1 MLMAMCVVLFLFH
14 SASNLSVTRAT
25 QGEGFEVRGHA
36 HAQAHEAVAA
46 EGSAT
51 NASTSATTGNATAT
65 PTGTAME
72 TATTTPTGTAKLATA
87 RAAMPGDGDWRCE
100 FDRDQPPPPPTV
112 PPPPQSSPTSG
123 APSFDLSSMAVTI
136 LMSDQDVQTSLP
148 SVLTAWLHRF
158 PNRLILADTANP
170 AENVEACCP
179 TNLGLNI
186 GQAQQKLE
194 HAFAKAH
201 VS

>member
-1 MLMAMCVVLFLFH
+1 
-14 SASNLSVTRAT
+14 
-25 QGEGFEVRGHA
+25 
-36 HAQAHEAVAA
+36 
-46 EGSAT
+46 
-51 NASTSATTGNATAT
+51 
-65 PTGTAME
+65 
-72 TATTTPTGTAKLATA
+72 
-87 RAAMPGDGDWRCE
+87 
-100 FDRDQPPPPPTV
+100 
-112 PPPPQSSPTSG
+112 
-123 APSFDLSSMAVTI
+123 MAVTI